1 MADYIE
7 PTQTEFDNNE
17 QVALD
22 VMGSYAPEVMT
33 KTGSVVR
40 ELLLRPFSYL
50 MAWFRGNTTNDMRQ
64 YSVAYL
70 KTSQLTDNPIADMV
84 ASNYFVTRNEGTNAR
99 GIVTMTLSTSSL
111 HIAQGSRFSVGGISM
126 ITPNQYMITPSDPP
140 TVMTGTTVYLKSI
153 PYGSNWIVNVPVVAA
168 TAGKVELPIG
178 TDVVVGFG
186 CSVLVDA
193 ELTSPVTGGSDVET
207 DAQLMQRAEANT
219 ATAGIGTY
227 YGLVKKFAAAPVAV
241 KGLAAVAG
249 DDQPLFRSRYNN
261 MNINPGGY
269 VDCHVK
275 TANQATTEL
284 VSFVCN
290 LVQDTHTYKGTL
302 PTTTTATRI
311 AGFYRVDSL
320 IVDGESISEYT
331 VSYGHNVNSVVNDA
345 GARLSVDQTAEITFE
360 LTRTTTYPTS
370 VTATMSVTYMPGI
383 FELQQYIDGDKEH
396 FIGQDIKVKAAVPVA
411 VGIDCVAL
419 ASRQMTDQ
427 EEAYL
432 KQVIADYINGI
443 EVGTAEL
450 NFSNI
455 RKVASEALPFVDLQL
470 PCTFTASM
478 YLKDGTMD
486 TFYSNTGILDI
497 SNTANQGYWEYQMC
511 FFSCCVDN
519 IRLAVI

>member
-7 PTQTEFDNNE
+7 PTQTEFENNE

-50 MAWFRGNTTNDMRQ
+50 MAWFRGNSTNDMKQ

-84 ASNYFVTRNEGTNAR
+84 ASNYFVTRNGGTNAR
-99 GIVTMTLSTSSL
+99 GIITMTRSTSRL

-140 TVMTGTTVYLKSI
+140 SIMTGNTVYLKSI

-227 YGLVKKFAAAPVAV
+227 YGLVKKFAAAPVNV

-249 DDQPLFRSRYNN
+249 DDQSLFRSRYNN

-275 TANQATTEL
+275 TAVQPTTEL
-284 VSFVCN
+284 VSFECS
-290 LVQDTHTYKGTL
+290 LIQDTHTYMGKL
-302 PTTTTATRI
+302 PTNATATRI

-320 IVDGESISEYT
+320 IVNGESISEFS
-331 VSYGHNVNSVVNDA
+331 VSYGHNDNSIVNDA
-345 GARLSVDQTAEITFE
+345 GARLSVDQTATITFD
-360 LTRTTTYPTS
+360 LTSLTYPTTL
-370 VTATMSVTYMPGI
+370 TATMSVTYMPGI
-383 FELQQYIDGDKEH
+383 YELQQYIDGDREH
-396 FIGQDIKVKAAVPVA
+396 FIGQDIKVKAAVPVT
-411 VGIDCVAL
+411 VGMDCVAL
-419 ASRQMTDQ
+419 ASRPLTDQ
-427 EEAYL
+427 EEAYM
-432 KQVIADYINGI
+432 KQVIVDYINGI

-455 RKVASEALPFVDLQL
+455 RKVAAEAVPFVDLQL

-478 YLKDGTMD
+478 YLKDGSMD

-497 SNTANQGYWEYQMC
+497 SNTANQGYWSYQMC